1 MGLETRNPS
10 LIGFHLKTNVLPEN
24 YLPEKKLVDDDALA
38 HSSRRGNRPNE
49 PFRKSLK
56 WLPLTV
62 SIINGAEMRGM
73 AVI

>member
-1 MGLETRNPS
+1 MCAGRT
-10 LIGFHLKTNVLPEN
+10 ICQ
-24 YLPEKKLVDDDALA
+24 KKLVDDDGPLV
-38 HSSRRGNRPNE
+38 SERGNRPNE
-49 PFRKSLK
+49 PFRESLK